1 MEIKAGRHFMCLRPP
16 MKNFTKGKD
25 YGVYESEYG
34 YLAVR
39 EDSGTELDAEV
50 WLTPAHFRDVTA
62 LYENPSI
69 KMELLPFIWETKGV
83 DEVAV
88 GLNHTYTV
96 FESDEGIGVKW
107 HNILDDSGD
116 TGYGFGSIEAAKE
129 WVEKTHHPAQL
140 PSWVRFIKG
149 FRHEP
154 TKEVSDSIPTEP

>member
-1 MEIKAGRHFMCLRPP
+1 MCLRPP

-25 YGVYESEYG
+25 YEVFEDEFSRLVVYGDDG
-34 YLAVR
+34 YKT
-39 EDSGTELDAEV
+39 DSPVDAKV

-69 KMELLPFIWETKGV
+69 KMELLPFIWDTKGGN
-83 DEVAV
+83 EVAV

-96 FESDEGIGVKW
+96 FDSDEGIGVKW
-107 HNILDDSGD
+107 HNILDDTGD
-116 TGYGFGSIEAAKE
+116 TGYGFGTVEAAKL

-154 TKEVSDSIPTEP
+154 AKEISDSVPAEP